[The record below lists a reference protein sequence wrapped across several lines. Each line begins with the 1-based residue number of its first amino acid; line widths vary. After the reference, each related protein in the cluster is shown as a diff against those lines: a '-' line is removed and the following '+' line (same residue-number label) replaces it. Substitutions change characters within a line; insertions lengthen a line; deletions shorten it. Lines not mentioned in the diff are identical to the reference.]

1 MTARTSDL
9 RLISASD
16 LASAALPEVSS
27 DVIGDG
33 QIAIIAAQYGR
44 GKTPLLAHMALE
56 AACSAPLTPLGL
68 STCRSPIVVLDGE
81 SNPASYRAMFKRLMC
96 AASVEEWPQA
106 LRFWFKLD
114 QGLTPGSPSF
124 DNLTRL
130 VASCKPGLVIL
141 DPLRQFASGYDLT
154 KTRDALTFMNSL
166 RALQAEAQGLRLTL
180 SHHLTKRD
188 LGADH
193 VALAD
198 DPWAWLERVSGSLA
212 LLDHADV
219 RLGFEEENGKLVLP
233 GIKRGVGIVGPWHFT
248 LEEDERGEP
257 CRFRFEDREHS
268 ILARYAEFL
277 KQLPDTF
284 PWKTAKQL
292 LNISDSTMHRFT
304 KSVLKAGLLVQG
316 PDGAYHKVE
325 VRK

>member
-1 MTARTSDL
+1 MSC
-9 RLISASD
+9 
-16 LASAALPEVSS
+16 
-27 DVIGDG
+27 GDG
-33 QIAIIAAQYGR
+33 QSRSSAQYGR

-198 DPWAWLERVSGSLA
+198 DPWAWLERFRVRSLFWITPTCGWVSRKKTGSSSFRDKA
-212 LLDHADV
+212 
-219 RLGFEEENGKLVLP
+219 RCRYCWP
-233 GIKRGVGIVGPWHFT
+233 CTT
-248 LEEDERGEP
+248 LEEDEREAPPIPLRGS
-257 CRFRFEDREHS
+257 RAQFG
-268 ILARYAEFL
+268 AYAEFL
-277 KQLPDTF
+277 KQPDTF
-284 PWKTAKQL
+284 PWKTAS
-292 LNISDSTMHRFT
+292 NS
-304 KSVLKAGLLVQG
+304 
-316 PDGAYHKVE
+316 
-325 VRK
+325 